1 MYGEYGTSL
10 GPYNVRQPIPFIEDL
25 SVNGVLSIGWDRG
38 MTQRDDYD
46 ELNPSRVAT
55 VPENASSLNRERR
68 RNLIYRHEGFYKNE
82 TAVDTY
88 SEGEWLL
95 ILEALELRVL
105 AGEQSDSNSLNL
117 TWEVYSFSKQ
127 RL

>member
-1 MYGEYGTSL
+1 M
-10 GPYNVRQPIPFIEDL
+10 
-25 SVNGVLSIGWDRG
+25 LSIGWDRD

-68 RNLIYRHEGFYKNE
+68 RNLIYRHEGLYKNE
-82 TAVDTY
+82 TAADTH

-95 ILEALELRVL
+95 ILEALELRV
-105 AGEQSDSNSLNL
+105 
-117 TWEVYSFSKQ
+117 
-127 RL
+127 